1 MKDIHSNSLSR
12 KSQRT
17 TVATNNKYCLYNYE
31 GVNYSVSKEKPHEI
45 HSFDEVELDLSMGNL
60 YASFTAHNKPRKFL
74 IPQEEGE
81 FQLKVTFTSSAY
93 GFIKKLHGT
102 ETMEGDVYLYRKG
115 EEKPVSVAKTTYVAN
130 KLVCE
135 FPLVKMK
142 PGEYFLLIKHLS
154 PFFNRCKAFKQIV
167 KDIWAINFEVAHT
180 PYKFVSIYHTD
191 EFISIYHTG
200 EGGVGWMLKDRET
213 ERAKSNILRMVDIV
227 KRKLGS
233 YKLEQLK
240 ELEHALENIC
250 KDEW

>member
-12 KSQRT
+12 KSQRP
-17 TVATNNKYCLYNYE
+17 TVATSNKCCLYNYE

-81 FQLKVTFTSSAY
+81 YLLKATFTSKAY
-93 GFIKKLHGT
+93 GFIKKIYGA
-102 ETMEGDVYLYRKG
+102 EIMEGYVYLYRKG
-115 EEKPVSVAKTTYVAN
+115 EPKPICEVKSSFEAGN
-130 KLVCE
+130 IVCN
-135 FPLVKMK
+135 FPPIKMK
-142 PGEYFLLIKHLS
+142 TGEYFLVVKHLY
-154 PFFNRCKAFKQIV
+154 PFFDRCKAFKKINEG
-167 KDIWAINFEVAHT
+167 IWTINFEVVHT
-180 PYKFVSIYHTD
+180 PYD
-191 EFISIYHTG
+191 FISIYPTG